1 MKTIKILPNSSIQ
14 KVLDTFETDEL
25 IKIKLSPGIYHEK
38 ITVNCSNIIIE
49 GSSKEDTIITY
60 SDYNYKIHEDGQIYN
75 TFRTPTLNILGKNV
89 VLKNLTIRNDSG
101 KGKDIGQAIA
111 LSVYGDNFTADNCS
125 FHSYQDTIFCGPLP
139 QDLTIRYKDF
149 LPLSHLH
156 TNNIHCY
163 FKECLITGA
172 VDFIFGS
179 AFAIFTN
186 SIIRAI
192 DKGYIVAPSTYQFQ
206 EFGFVFIDCVI
217 ENVSKSVD
225 VFLARPWRNHG
236 STCFINCNFKGSFN
250 PERYDLWDKEFYR
263 FYESPLV
270 DSKYVLAL
278 PEMKEEQLRKRRFY
292 NYSK

>member
-1 MKTIKILPNSSIQ
+1 MKTIKIFPNSSIQ
-14 KVLDTFETDEL
+14 KIIDTFENNEI
-25 IKIKLSPGIYHEK
+25 IKIQLATGIYHEK
-38 ITVNCSNIIIE
+38 ITINCSNIIIE

-60 SDYNYKIHEDGQIYN
+60 SDYNFKIHEDGKIYN
-75 TFRTPTLNILGKNV
+75 TFRTPTLNILGNNV
-89 VLKNLTIRNDSG
+89 ILKNLSVRNDSG

-111 LSVYGDNFTADNCS
+111 LSVYGNNFTADNCS

-139 QDLTIRYKDF
+139 HDLTIRYQDF

-156 TNNIHCY
+156 TNSINCY
-163 FKECLITGA
+163 FKECVITGA
-172 VDFIFGS
+172 IDFIFGS

-192 DKGYIVAPSTYQFQ
+192 DKGYIVAPSTYESQ
-206 EFGFVFIDCVI
+206 EFGFVFIDCII
-217 ENVSKSVD
+217 ENVSESKE

-236 STCFINCNFKGSFN
+236 STCFINCNFKGKFS
-250 PERYDLWDKEFYR
+250 PERYNLWEKEFYR

-270 DSKYVLAL
+270 NSRYVLAL